1 MQGTSGRTY
10 PSSVRTGA
18 IVIGVLVGLLGLVW
32 LGQGMGFIK
41 GSFMTGSGL
50 WAGIG
55 SVLVAAS
62 VATLIWAFRRPRAS

>member
-1 MQGTSGRTY
+1 
-10 PSSVRTGA
+10 VIVAA
-18 IVIGVLVGLLGLVW
+18 ILAGLLGLVW
-32 LGQGMGFIK
+32 VGQGFGLIK

-62 VATLIWAFRRPRAS
+62 VAALIWAFRRPARDSS

>member
-1 MQGTSGRTY
+1 MRTW
-10 PSSVRTGA
+10 VIVGA
-18 IVIGVLVGLLGLVW
+18 VLVGLLGLVW

-55 SVLVAAS
+55 SVLIAAS
-62 VATLIWAFRRPRAS
+62 VAALIWAFRRPARSS

>member
-1 MQGTSGRTY
+1 M
-10 PSSVRTGA
+10 RTGA
-18 IVIGVLVGLLGLVW
+18 IVIGVLIGLLGLVW

-55 SVLVAAS
+55 AVLVAAS
-62 VATLIWAFRRPRAS
+62 VATLIWAFRRPRTS